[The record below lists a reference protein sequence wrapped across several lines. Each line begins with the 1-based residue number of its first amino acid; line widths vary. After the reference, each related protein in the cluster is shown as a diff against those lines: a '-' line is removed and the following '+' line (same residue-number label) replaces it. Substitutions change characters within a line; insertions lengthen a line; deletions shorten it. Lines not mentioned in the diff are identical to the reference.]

1 MDEEESKAAEEASK
15 KAAEEASKKAA
26 EESRQA
32 EEARKAAERAAK
44 ELANARTEAI
54 EEIESYVNPDD
65 YPSETKGKIQ
75 AIIGSAKSTISDESI
90 LTTVSAIENM
100 VARTKQQIDECIE
113 EMSETPPPDESSS
126 DESSNNEI
134 SEETTPEDDE

>member
-1 MDEEESKAAEEASK
+1 MYKKVQILFSSATNSDEIHPYFRE
-15 KAAEEASKKAA
+15 
-26 EESRQA
+26 
-32 EEARKAAERAAK
+32 
-44 ELANARTEAI
+44 EAI

-65 YPSETKGKIQ
+65 YPAAVKGKIQ

-90 LTTVSAIENM
+90 LTTVSAVENM

-113 EMSETPPPDESSS
+113 EISEPSPEEPPEVESS
-126 DESSNNEI
+126 DESS